1 MFNSASRQR
10 MLVCS
15 PYIPQDSNELAKEGT
30 LDSCSVFFKAEVGMY
45 LMSFTQEV
53 VCTHS
58 THHPSLFCLPSDCA
72 FLLSVHLYTDPEPF

>member
-1 MFNSASRQR
+1 MFNSVSRQR

-30 LDSCSVFFKAEVGMY
+30 LDSYSVFFKAEVGMY

-53 VCTHS
+53 VCTGS
-58 THHPSLFCLPSDCA
+58 THHPSLFCLPSECA
-72 FLLSVHLYTDPEPF
+72 SLLSVHLYTDPEPF